1 MRFRVLDENHD
12 WCIGRGQNDY
22 ASGSLAVSY
31 DLKTKILSWLNDCF
45 FDMDSGLNW
54 QKFLGGKFQKAE
66 IDSAIKNTII
76 SDEEVA
82 EIVYFDSSIANRNY
96 TCSARVKTI
105 YGDTIEVKI

>member
-1 MRFRVLDENHD
+1 MRFRVLDENWD
-12 WCIGRGQNDY
+12 WSFGRGQNDY
-22 ASGSLAVSY
+22 ASNSLAVSY

-76 SDEEVA
+76 TQNREFKYHL
-82 EIVYFDSSIANRNY
+82 VYFAIAITPYRSNY
-96 TCSARVKTI
+96 
-105 YGDTIEVKI
+105 